1 MLEPV
6 ARNKLSFRVLG
17 LFQDGRGVVVGQAAA
32 ILLLSVERV
41 VSMLRLLSEELS
53 LDDLLPTLRIEVVEN
68 MLRSTSYLLSFQ
80 TSDSLLLDRI
90 ARLARLVGSPL
101 CVGNSP
107 HFVAYRDEHAPLGYD
122 AQPLTEPADLTLYT
136 PAFVQPYRRIRSLRL
151 SQLLS
156 QLQLLPLPGGLSAA
170 LQRPVLDGI
179 EQQSESHSELYL
191 TCGIGLSERLL
202 RYLWQHGVDAELL
215 VSDGLPRPD
224 VQETEPRLRESL
236 IRMSSPPTDLLL
248 RLASLPTVKLLR
260 PEGPGILIELGF
272 AHPLRLSSLQSL
284 FPSTD
289 LLLFYG
295 QRRGSVRATSP
306 TRIPLTR
313 LISPSL
319 TIESQAG
326 SGRIEQNASLPFQTL
341 PVATTK
347 PLPLPITLRLTPR
360 RDGSIQRP
368 PTATL
373 IPWARLATLQRL
385 LGLLSG
391 DALWSLRAVGLPSG
405 LFVFGNDAVQQLVSG
420 QLLDEPA
427 PLLFVPRSHQL
438 QPELPSTQLRAL
450 LAQRDEQLILF
461 LPGEAQPLS
470 LSHTL
475 SQPLSLQL
483 LSGLSVQ
490 EGLAVPSFVTQQA
503 ESPTVQHE
511 SLSFFSTMPLWGL
524 SSSKEDA

>member
-68 MLRSTSYLLSFQ
+68 TLRSTSYLLSFQ
-80 TSDSLLLDRI
+80 TSDSLLLDRV

-101 CVGNSP
+101 CVGSSP
-107 HFVAYRDEHAPLGYD
+107 HFVAYRDEEAPLGYD
-122 AQPLTEPADLTLYT
+122 AQPLAEPGDLTLYT
-136 PAFVQPYRRIRSLRL
+136 PAFVQPYRRIRALRL

-156 QLQLLPLPGGLSAA
+156 QLQLLPLPGGLTAA
-170 LQRPVLDGI
+170 LQRPVLDGV
-179 EQQSESHSELYL
+179 EPQPASPSELYL
-191 TCGIGLSERLL
+191 TCGVGLSERLM
-202 RYLWQHGVDAELL
+202 RYLWQHGIDAELL
-215 VSDGLPRPD
+215 VPDGLPRPE
-224 VQETEPRLRESL
+224 VQEQEQRLRESL
-236 IRMSSPPTDLLL
+236 IRMSSPPSELLL
-248 RLASLPTVKLLR
+248 RIASLPTVKLLR
-260 PEGPGILIELGF
+260 PEGVGMLIELGF
-272 AHPLRLSSLQSL
+272 AHPMRLSSLQSL

-289 LLLFYG
+289 LILFYG
-295 QRRGSVRATSP
+295 HRRGFVRAKSP

-313 LISPSL
+313 LILPSL
-319 TIESQAG
+319 TIDGQAG
-326 SGRIEQNASLPFQTL
+326 SMPLDKEAPLRMLTA
-341 PVATTK
+341 ATTK
-347 PLPLPITLRLTPR
+347 PLPLPISLRLVPR
-360 RDGSIQRP
+360 RDGLQQRP

-373 IPWARLATLQRL
+373 IPWSRLATLQRL

-438 QPELPSTQLRAL
+438 LPELPATQLRAL
-450 LAQRDEQLILF
+450 LSQSDEQLILF

-470 LSHTL
+470 LSKSL
-475 SQPLSLQL
+475 SQPLSLRL
-483 LSGLSVQ
+483 LSGLSVKD
-490 EGLAVPSFVTQQA
+490 GLALPASVIQP
-503 ESPTVQHE
+503 EGSPTVQHE

-524 SSSKEDA
+524 SSSKEGE

>member
-179 EQQSESHSELYL
+179 EQD
-191 TCGIGLSERLL
+191 R
-202 RYLWQHGVDAELL
+202 
-215 VSDGLPRPD
+215 
-224 VQETEPRLRESL
+224 
-236 IRMSSPPTDLLL
+236 
-248 RLASLPTVKLLR
+248 K
-260 PEGPGILIELGF
+260 
-272 AHPLRLSSLQSL
+272 
-284 FPSTD
+284 
-289 LLLFYG
+289 
-295 QRRGSVRATSP
+295 SV
-306 TRIPLTR
+306 
-313 LISPSL
+313 
-319 TIESQAG
+319 
-326 SGRIEQNASLPFQTL
+326 
-341 PVATTK
+341 V
-347 PLPLPITLRLTPR
+347 
-360 RDGSIQRP
+360 
-368 PTATL
+368 
-373 IPWARLATLQRL
+373 
-385 LGLLSG
+385 
-391 DALWSLRAVGLPSG
+391 
-405 LFVFGNDAVQQLVSG
+405 
-420 QLLDEPA
+420 
-427 PLLFVPRSHQL
+427 
-438 QPELPSTQLRAL
+438 
-450 LAQRDEQLILF
+450 
-461 LPGEAQPLS
+461 
-470 LSHTL
+470 
-475 SQPLSLQL
+475 
-483 LSGLSVQ
+483 
-490 EGLAVPSFVTQQA
+490 
-503 ESPTVQHE
+503 
-511 SLSFFSTMPLWGL
+511 
-524 SSSKEDA
+524 